1 LAEGQFAVP
10 WNFLSKPN
18 LSADGY
24 DFVEWA
30 AAQPWSNKKVAFS
43 GNSYLAISQWF
54 IAAEQPPHL
63 AAIAPWEGF
72 YDSYREASRRGGIAQ
87 PGFGEEI
94 LQTFAGR
101 AYVEDLNRMQIDDD
115 LMSPYWVSTCTM
127 TWIE

>member
-1 LAEGQFAVP
+1 M
-10 WNFLSKPN
+10 
-18 LSADGY
+18 
-24 DFVEWA
+24 EWA

-101 AYVEDLNRMQIDDD
+101 AYVEDMNRMQIDDD
-115 LMSPYWVSTCTM
+115 LMSPYWVRDCVTAGRSIHVPLCLFRSRHRSRQKSSES
-127 TWIE
+127 ILS